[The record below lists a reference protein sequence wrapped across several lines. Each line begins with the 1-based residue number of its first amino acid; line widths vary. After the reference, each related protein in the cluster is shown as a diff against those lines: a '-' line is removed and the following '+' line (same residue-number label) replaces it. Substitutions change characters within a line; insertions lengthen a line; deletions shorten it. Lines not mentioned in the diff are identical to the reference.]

1 LTIKI
6 FLPLLSLS
14 SLLLPLSRFCRRS
27 FSKELISSEL
37 QQSLQQLWLLHQRLL
52 MIVLSFEVPYVF
64 VMLPH
69 DSSFVH
75 SFLSKEAVRRQ
86 IERER
91 RERESRER
99 EREREKE
106 RERERER
113 ERGRERAERDREMEQ
128 EEGRKEGNT
137 IMLGRP
143 ITTLAPAVAVA
154 AVAAPLESLPILLFR
169 FTIVL
174 PTEAAA
180 AEVEAAEV
188 EAVLLL
194 SVE

>member
-1 LTIKI
+1 
-6 FLPLLSLS
+6 
-14 SLLLPLSRFCRRS
+14 
-27 FSKELISSEL
+27 
-37 QQSLQQLWLLHQRLL
+37 
-52 MIVLSFEVPYVF
+52 
-64 VMLPH
+64 
-69 DSSFVH
+69 
-75 SFLSKEAVRRQ
+75 
-86 IERER
+86 
-91 RERESRER
+91 
-99 EREREKE
+99 
-106 RERERER
+106 
-113 ERGRERAERDREMEQ
+113 MEQ
-128 EEGRKEGNT
+128 EGRKEGRYT

-188 EAVLLL
+188 EVVLLL